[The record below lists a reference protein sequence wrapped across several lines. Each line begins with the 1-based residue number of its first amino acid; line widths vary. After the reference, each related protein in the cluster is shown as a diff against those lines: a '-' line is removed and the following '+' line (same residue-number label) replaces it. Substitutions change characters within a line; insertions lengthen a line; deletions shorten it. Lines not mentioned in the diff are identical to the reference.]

1 MTQDEVAKLDPNY
14 CIIVVSGVPF
24 KVPKYRASDHP
35 FWEKTGDHD
44 PNMRMEPRELVLCRE
59 KSSCKEI
66 DRKNDIKSVVN
77 AANGL
82 NRNGKKAVSTPQQV
96 STAHEA
102 TQAAGIKK
110 TNVKPVRDLS
120 SLSNGSEDD
129 WKEAGVEIADDNN
142 DFFTDAS

>member
-1 MTQDEVAKLDPNY
+1 
-14 CIIVVSGVPF
+14 
-24 KVPKYRASDHP
+24 
-35 FWEKTGDHD
+35 
-44 PNMRMEPRELVLCRE
+44 MEPRELVLCRE